1 LHNNAIEN
9 LNLDACY
16 TRTLLIDSKE
26 IISTY
31 KNLKLSGANVTVPH
45 KEYAFNLCD
54 EVHGIAQKIGAVNT
68 LITKKDKIVGSN
80 TDAPGFF
87 RSIESFKGI
96 NSALILG
103 AGGTAKA
110 ISFILNSNA
119 IKTTIL
125 NRSQKRLDS
134 FKKAGFECYTWDN
147 FQFDRFDI
155 IINTT
160 PAGLNNEILPLDKVL
175 LSNLMSKSKYAFDVI
190 YGKNTPFLKLA
201 KQNSLLSKDGSDML
215 LHQASIAFNQFFENI
230 YDLDIIE
237 NYMKKSF
244 FL

>member
-1 LHNNAIEN
+1 MV
-9 LNLDACY
+9 
-16 TRTLLIDSKE
+16 DSKK

-31 KNLKLSGANVTVPH
+31 KNIKLSGANVTVPH

-54 EVHGIAQKIGAVNT
+54 EVQGIAQKIGAVNT
-68 LITKKDKIVGSN
+68 LVTKKGKIIGLN
-80 TDAPGFF
+80 TDASGFY
-87 RSIESFKGI
+87 RSIESFKDI
-96 NSALILG
+96 KSALILG

-110 ISFILNSNA
+110 ISFILNENS
-119 IKTTIL
+119 IRTTIL
-125 NRSQKRLDS
+125 NRSKDRLD
-134 FKKAGFECYTWDN
+134 FFEKAGFENFSWDN
-147 FQFDRFDI
+147 FEIKKFDI

-160 PAGLNNEILPLDKVL
+160 SAGLKDETFPLDKAV
-175 LSNLMSKSKYAFDVI
+175 LSNLMSKSKYAFDVV
-190 YGKNTPFLKLA
+190 YGRNTPFLKLA

-215 LHQASIAFNQFFENI
+215 LHQASIAFNHFFGNI